1 MTRATTDAPA
11 AVDAGA
17 PGTATAPMG
26 AAAPER
32 AAAPE
37 PAAAPL
43 ADVDTV
49 LLDLDGCLWFG
60 EALAE
65 GAAELVDAL
74 RASGRRV
81 GFLTNTSNSRAVR
94 VAAKL
99 RRLGIAAET
108 SDVVMPVEVLAEHP
122 RLRDRPRVWF
132 LGPEAVRQ
140 MIGELTPLAERPE
153 DAELLLLARD
163 TAMTYHDLADALH
176 ALLCC
181 GAMLALNVDPRVPVE
196 GGRMLPGTGAI
207 AAALSYASG
216 IEPEIVGKPSSGFF
230 ETALRRFGGTADRA
244 VIVGDTLDSDIAGGA
259 GAGLRTVLVGVP
271 VPSTR
276 RPEPVP
282 DHRVADLAGVW
293 ALFGGERS
301 EAVG

>member
-1 MTRATTDAPA
+1 MTPSAPEMTPAGDADLTPQGA
-11 AVDAGA
+11 AVPEGAVGPFAGV
-17 PGTATAPMG
+17 ATPTL
-26 AAAPER
+26 
-32 AAAPE
+32 
-37 PAAAPL
+37 APL

-60 EALAE
+60 DQLAE

-99 RRLGIAAET
+99 RRLGIDAEA

-122 RLRDRPRVWF
+122 RLRERPRVWF

-176 ALLCC
+176 ALQRC

-196 GGRMLPGTGAI
+196 DGRMLPGTGAI

-216 IEPEIVGKPSSGFF
+216 IEPEIVGKPAKAFF

-282 DHRVADLAGVW
+282 DHRVPDLAGVW

-301 EAVG
+301 AVVR

>member
-1 MTRATTDAPA
+1 MTRSAADAVAPSA
-11 AVDAGA
+11 AQ
-17 PGTATAPMG
+17 
-26 AAAPER
+26 
-32 AAAPE
+32 
-37 PAAAPL
+37 L

-60 EALAE
+60 DQLAE

-153 DAELLLLARD
+153 DAELLVLARD

-176 ALLCC
+176 ALQHC

-216 IEPEIVGKPSSGFF
+216 VRPEVVGKPARVFF
-230 ETALRRFGGTADRA
+230 ETALRRFGATADRS

-259 GAGLRTVLVGVP
+259 AVGMRTVLVGEAS
-271 VPSTR
+271 PSTLD
-276 RPEPVP
+276 PAPVP
-282 DHRVADLAGVW
+282 DHRAGGLREVW
-293 ALFGGERS
+293 ELFER
-301 EAVG
+301 